1 MLFTLENPEYIQIQQ
16 DFLEA
21 RGRLNYL
28 KSDYGRQKTLREA
41 DVTSEKNFLKS
52 ESDYSVT
59 QAQYQSLKKQLGLMN
74 IDANTLSAD
83 NLRSVIVVT
92 APLSGYVTSISITQG
107 MYLNPSDMAMTITN
121 MMDMHIELKIFEK
134 DLPYVKVDQLIR
146 AKLQSDDQ
154 KVFLGK
160 VHFVNKAIHAS
171 DRSIDIHGDLVNPD
185 DAKLLTPGMYI
196 EAEIITDTTSHPAL
210 PIEAI
215 ANIENEYYVL
225 EKESETVFKKRLVQ
239 VGITKDG
246 YSQILNASDFD
257 PNTEFLTKGVF
268 NLIVE

>member
-1 MLFTLENPEYIQIQQ
+1 M
-16 DFLEA
+16 
-21 RGRLNYL
+21 
-28 KSDYGRQKTLREA
+28 
-41 DVTSEKNFLKS
+41 
-52 ESDYSVT
+52 
-59 QAQYQSLKKQLGLMN
+59 
-74 IDANTLSAD
+74 
-83 NLRSVIVVT
+83 
-92 APLSGYVTSISITQG
+92 
-107 MYLNPSDMAMTITN
+107 
-121 MMDMHIELKIFEK
+121 
-134 DLPYVKVDQLIR
+134 
-146 AKLQSDDQ
+146 
-154 KVFLGK
+154 
-160 VHFVNKAIHAS
+160 
-171 DRSIDIHGDLVNPD
+171 NPD

-246 YSQILNASDFD
+246 YSQILNASEFD